1 MIYFISDIHLGFF
14 EKEKDY
20 PRELIF
26 LNFLDKIKQT
36 AEHIYFVGDIFDF
49 WFDYKTVIP
58 KRFFRVLNKFWEL
71 RQNGIGIDFLIG
83 NHDFGHHSFFEE
95 ELDIPIHQGDIETI
109 LSGKK
114 FYISHGDGK
123 NPNDKGYIMLKK
135 VIRNPFSL
143 KLYLKLHPDFG
154 IGLASG
160 SSKKSRSYTDSRDHL
175 DDEPMRDFA
184 FSKIEAGFDYVVMGH
199 RHKSEFT
206 NYKNGYYV
214 NLGDWFKEPLFA
226 EFNGIE
232 MKLRKVSELVI

>member
-20 PRELIF
+20 PRELLF
-26 LNFLDKIKQT
+26 LKLLDKIKLD
-36 AEHIYFVGDIFDF
+36 AEHIYFVGDIFDY

-58 KRFFRVLNKFWEL
+58 KRFFRVLTKFWEL
-71 RQNGIGIDFLIG
+71 KQYGIDMDLIIG
-83 NHDFGHHSFFEE
+83 NHDFGHLSFFED
-95 ELDIPIHQGDIETI
+95 ELGIPVHQNDIIKD
-109 LSGKK
+109 LNGKK

-123 NPNDKGYIMLKK
+123 NPNDKGYLMLKK
-135 VIRNPFSL
+135 IIRNPLSL
-143 KLYLKLHPDFG
+143 KLYLKLHPDIG

-160 SSKKSRSYTDSRDHL
+160 SSKKSRSYTDNRDHL

-184 FSKIEAGFDYVVMGH
+184 FNKIDDGFDYVVMGH

-206 NYKNGYYV
+206 KYKNGYYI

-226 EFNGIE
+226 QFNGKE
-232 MKLRKVSELVI
+232 MQLKKVSELI